1 MVVPTLPTHGAA
13 VPRRRAPCIVSI
25 AIAVLHAARSLVHFK
40 LPPQVPHNLA
50 QTLPTA
56 RVAPTAL
63 PKCRTNAKS
72 PQSAWMHFA
81 SDKRVEFLGST
92 LSAQQIDKLLAE
104 HWHQLSEAE
113 RAPWEG
119 RAAND
124 KARHKKTKGAVPAPV
139 VKRPKNVYMH
149 FAGSLRAELMA
160 AGHKVTEVSIL
171 TGRKWAVLGQEER
184 AQWEAK
190 AAEDKERYRAELEA
204 SGAAGAGATPQAAG
218 RRSEPAPRTTG
229 TSRSRCPCSSGRW
242 GSARERRTP

>member
-1 MVVPTLPTHGAA
+1 M
-13 VPRRRAPCIVSI
+13 
-25 AIAVLHAARSLVHFK
+25 
-40 LPPQVPHNLA
+40 
-50 QTLPTA
+50 
-56 RVAPTAL
+56 
-63 PKCRTNAKS
+63 
-72 PQSAWMHFA
+72 
-81 SDKRVEFLGST
+81 
-92 LSAQQIDKLLAE
+92 SAQQIDKLLAE

-119 RAAND
+119 RAADD

-139 VKRPKNVYMH
+139 VKRPKNAYMH

-171 TGRKWAVLGQEER
+171 TGKKWAVLGQEER

-218 RRSEPAPRTTG
+218 RQSRGARAKRTGSAYNWYVKEQMPVLLREMGLGARAPDAMRAIG
-229 TSRSRCPCSSGRW
+229 AAWRELNEERKAVYRARALEAAEAAAAARSRGR
-242 GSARERRTP
+242 